1 VFGGFFMVEPV
12 SLADLGT
19 FLKNL
24 MVGYDDYLFFGFV
37 LMAFFN
43 IAMFTKNILSGS
55 R

>member
-1 VFGGFFMVEPV
+1 MVEPV
-12 SLADLGT
+12 TLADLGQ

-37 LMAFFN
+37 LMVFANLAF
-43 IAMFTKNILSGS
+43 FTKNILSMN